1 MKLTKTWLSY
11 IIWGIFSIIFFTNI
25 GIAAIEIGIQ
35 NETTDF
41 LMPMAILYGGTIVGI
56 LAFIGIYK
64 LIEKYMLPKMKS
76 EGEPPV
82 LKGPGEWLAFAMLIF
97 IAIAVRAIAII
108 SAGGA
113 LAGTT
118 EFYEYAIG
126 NADSAVFEVHNNATY
141 IYCGFLGF
149 LLSFLGHFPTAAMSV
164 QAGIQ
169 VITIIVTYFAVKKAL
184 GRVPAWISI
193 ALMSFLPGSF
203 FAVRMCTPDSFLT
216 MLFAF
221 YMLALVYLGQA
232 NREQKIRIGAHSVFY
247 VLMGLFAGVLTYLD
261 WTGLLAFVI
270 GIVAL
275 VQYKNEDAW
284 LKIQRPFLQVL
295 WFSIAF
301 VLTTLLLLWFLPTG
315 GMESGPAAVLGY
327 ASVLLPHGGLNLM
340 ILSPHKGQWDTLA
353 LFIFAGLWFCGFLR
367 NKQDKAFPY
376 TFSIAFLTIASF
388 VGIGAY
394 DYDLMASYLWI
405 MLATIGLTSINDFR
419 KNERDVAVA
428 EKTKENTA
436 KRKAERE
443 RKRAE
448 AAGEKSIR
456 LDDIHEKKSKGFPSD
471 NESGGIGYSPARTSN
486 SSVGQTN
493 AYNDSSTKKG
503 YGIGRKTESF
513 IVEEPTN
520 NMMSTVEEKSSNVAA
535 SVVSTPTYSGVE
547 TEEKYSVVKK
557 VDRPPLGMPSS
568 LTPMQPQYGY
578 APGSRSRRSLRSPSK
593 STFTPEDLE
602 RISRYTGV
610 NYMASQTVSVKQ
622 EEPEIVENNVDNV
635 IETSVSSDN
644 VAETNIISD
653 NVIETPVTNHL
664 SSISKND
671 IVVAQEN
678 VVIDVT
684 EERVLASETTET
696 VIQAVEESVDI
707 LEDNAET
714 SPETVEHSVSYIEL
728 DAMEN
733 EEVNHI
739 PKETAV
745 VDEVPTLAPYVSPS
759 RRHFRHPSKSTF
771 SPEELEKIS
780 QYTGVSY
787 KKTEQ
792 TPLSPEKENERP
804 LDEKTNASAQKVVR
818 SEKSSVQPEK
828 ALLQSEK
835 TVTKPMQETKT
846 VALDNAKSVT
856 ERKPKMIRNPLP
868 GPKPHVAK
876 ELSYDYN
883 PKPSEMEFDIVD
895 LKGKDFFDL

>member
-35 NETTDF
+35 NESTDF
-41 LMPMAILYGGTIVGI
+41 LMPIIILYGGTIAGI
-56 LAFIGIYK
+56 LIFVGAYK

-76 EGEPPV
+76 DGETPV
-82 LKGPGEWLAFAMLIF
+82 LSGPGEWLAFALVIF
-97 IAIAVRAIAII
+97 VAIAVRAIAII
-108 SAGGA
+108 SAGGV
-113 LAGTT
+113 LTGTN

-126 NADSAVFEVHNNATY
+126 SADIAAFTVHNNATY

-169 VITIIVTYFAVKKAL
+169 IMTIIVTYFMVKKAL
-184 GRVPAWISI
+184 GRVPAWI
-193 ALMSFLPGSF
+193 AVVLMSFLPGSF

-232 NREQKIRIGAHSVFY
+232 NREQKIRIGAHSIFYFLIGVFAA
-247 VLMGLFAGVLTYLD
+247 FLTYLD
-261 WTGLLAFVI
+261 WTGLLAYII

-275 VQYKNEDAW
+275 IQYKNEDAW
-284 LKIQRPFLQVL
+284 LKIQKPFLQVL
-295 WFSIAF
+295 WFSIAY
-301 VLTTLLLLWFLPTG
+301 VLATVLLLWFLPMG
-315 GMESGPAAVLGY
+315 GMENGPAAVMEFVSTLIP
-327 ASVLLPHGGLNLM
+327 SGGLNLM
-340 ILSPHKGQWDTLA
+340 IMSPHKGQWDSLA
-353 LFIFAGLWFCGFLR
+353 LFILSGLWFVGFLR
-367 NKQDKAFPY
+367 TKQDKAFPY
-376 TFSIAFLTIASF
+376 VFVIVFLTIGSF

-394 DYDLMASYLWI
+394 GYEWFASYLWI
-405 MLATIGLTSINDFR
+405 MLSTIGITSINDFH
-419 KNERDVAVA
+419 KNERDVKVA
-428 EKTKENTA
+428 EKTKENNA

-456 LDDIHEKKSKGFPSD
+456 LDDIHEKKSKDVSNTDKAGRVGSV
-471 NESGGIGYSPARTSN
+471 SARN
-486 SSVGQTN
+486 SSVTSSQSD
-493 AYNDSSTKKG
+493 AYNDGSAKKS
-503 YGIGRKTESF
+503 YGIGRKSEALA
-513 IVEEPTN
+513 VEEAGN
-520 NMMSTVEEKSSNVAA
+520 NKEITTTLEETPIIATTPVAA
-535 SVVSTPTYSGVE
+535 VAAYASASTD
-547 TEEKYSVVKK
+547 EKYNVVKK

-578 APGSRSRRSLRSPSK
+578 SSGSRSRRSLRSPSK

-610 NYMASQTVSVKQ
+610 NYMASQTVSVKL
-622 EEPEIVENNVDNV
+622 EEPETVEEV
-635 IETSVSSDN
+635 IAD
-644 VAETNIISD
+644 D
-653 NVIETPVTNHL
+653 VIETPTVPAFVQEETTN
-664 SSISKND
+664 
-671 IVVAQEN
+671 VQAEVAS
-678 VVIDVT
+678 D
-684 EERVLASETTET
+684 ASSETTEVLTETSQEIIEPVET
-696 VIQAVEESVDI
+696 VI
-707 LEDNAET
+707 NTET
-714 SPETVEHSVSYIEL
+714 ETVATEPEEVEQSIGYIEL
-728 DAMEN
+728 DETKN
-733 EEVNHI
+733 TVEDKEEEQV
-739 PKETAV
+739 PV
-745 VDEVPTLAPYVSPS
+745 VEEKPTLAPYVSPS

-787 KKTEQ
+787 KKPEQSEINNVAESNSATEEK
-792 TPLSPEKENERP
+792 TVASVKENAVQSK
-804 LDEKTNASAQKVVR
+804 D
-818 SEKSSVQPEK
+818 SSVQTVKHTDVQNNKSLAETERS
-828 ALLQSEK
+828 ASK
-835 TVTKPMQETKT
+835 TEPT
-846 VALDNAKSVT
+846 AKVSSLENSKLNS

>member
-97 IAIAVRAIAII
+97 VAIAVRAIAII

-126 NADSAVFEVHNNATY
+126 NADSAVFEVHNNTTY

-394 DYDLMASYLWI
+394 NYDLMASYLWI

-419 KNERDVAVA
+419 KNERDIAVA
-428 EKTKENTA
+428 EKTKETTA

-456 LDDIHEKKSKGFPSD
+456 LDDIHEKKGKGFSD
-471 NESGGIGYSPARTSN
+471 INEIGGIGLSSVGTSN

-503 YGIGRKTESF
+503 YGIGRKTESLE
-513 IVEEPTN
+513 VEETVN
-520 NMMSTVEEKSSNVAA
+520 NNVMPVVEIKSSNVAEP
-535 SVVSTPTYSGVE
+535 VVSTPAYSGVS

-557 VDRPPLGMPSS
+557 VDRPPLGMPASM
-568 LTPMQPQYGY
+568 TPMQPQYGY

-610 NYMASQTVSVKQ
+610 NYMASQTVAVKQ
-622 EEPEIVENNVDNV
+622 EEPENVENVIDNV
-635 IETSVSSDN
+635 VETSVD
-644 VAETNIISD
+644 T
-653 NVIETPVTNHL
+653 
-664 SSISKND
+664 
-671 IVVAQEN
+671 EN
-678 VVIDVT
+678 VVEIPVSNSISAFPVNDVVDVQETVVPNVSEESVSAPEITETTIQVT
-684 EERVLASETTET
+684 EEVADTTEEN
-696 VIQAVEESVDI
+696 IEIAS
-707 LEDNAET
+707 
-714 SPETVEHSVSYIEL
+714 ETVEHSVSYIEL
-728 DAMEN
+728 DATEN
-733 EEVNHI
+733 VEANKESEET
-739 PKETAV
+739 PV
-745 VDEVPTLAPYVSPS
+745 VEELPTLAPYVSPS

-792 TPLSPEKENERP
+792 TQSSFEKEDEKT
-804 LDEKTNASAQKVVR
+804 LDEKAVV
-818 SEKSSVQPEK
+818 KSV
-828 ALLQSEK
+828 
-835 TVTKPMQETKT
+835 QETKPVQEAKP
-846 VALDNAKSVT
+846 VAMDNAKAVV

-876 ELSYDYN
+876 ELNYDYN

>member
-11 IIWGIFSIIFFTNI
+11 IIWGIFSIILFTNI

-41 LMPMAILYGGTIVGI
+41 LMPMVILYGGTIVGI
-56 LAFIGIYK
+56 LAFVGGYK

-82 LKGPGEWLAFAMLIF
+82 LKGPGEWLAFAMVIF
-97 IAIAVRAIAII
+97 VAIAVRAIAII
-108 SAGGA
+108 SAGGV
-113 LAGTT
+113 LEGPT

-126 NADSAVFEVHNNATY
+126 NANSAVFEVHNNATY

-184 GRVPAWISI
+184 GRVPAWIST

-232 NREQKIRIGAHSVFY
+232 NREQKIRIGAHSIFY

-284 LKIQRPFLQVL
+284 LKIQKPFLQVL

-315 GMESGPAAVLGY
+315 GIESGPAAVFGY
-327 ASVLLPHGGLNLM
+327 ASALIPSGGLNLM

-353 LFIFAGLWFCGFLR
+353 LFIFAGLWFVGFLR

-376 TFSIAFLTIASF
+376 TFIIVFLTIASF

-405 MLATIGLTSINDFR
+405 MLATIGITSINDFR

-428 EKTKENTA
+428 EKTKETTA

-456 LDDIHEKKSKGFPSD
+456 LDDIHEKKGKIVAD
-471 NESGGIGYSPARTSN
+471 TEKISGVGYTSSQ
-486 SSVGQTN
+486 SSNASVRQTDV
-493 AYNDSSTKKG
+493 YSDSSAKKG
-503 YGIGRKTESF
+503 YGIGRKTESLV
-513 IVEEPTN
+513 VEETAN
-520 NMMSTVEEKSSNVAA
+520 NNVMPVVEQKPLDADAPVVASS
-535 SVVSTPTYSGVE
+535 TYSGVS

-557 VDRPPLGMPSS
+557 VDRPPLGMPAS

-578 APGSRSRRSLRSPSK
+578 SPGSRSRRSLRSPSK

-610 NYMASQTVSVKQ
+610 NYMASQTVTVKK
-622 EEPEIVENNVDNV
+622 EEPEFVENIVDNV
-635 IETSVSSDN
+635 SETSVD
-644 VAETNIISD
+644 A
-653 NVIETPVTNHL
+653 
-664 SSISKND
+664 
-671 IVVAQEN
+671 EN
-678 VVIDVT
+678 VVEIPVSNSISAFPVNDVIDVQETVVPNVSEESVSTPEITETTIQVT
-684 EERVLASETTET
+684 EEVADTTEEN
-696 VIQAVEESVDI
+696 IEIAS
-707 LEDNAET
+707 
-714 SPETVEHSVSYIEL
+714 ETVEHSVSYIEL
-728 DAMEN
+728 DATEN
-733 EEVNHI
+733 VEANKESEKTQVVEEL
-739 PKETAV
+739 
-745 VDEVPTLAPYVSPS
+745 PTLAPYVSPS
-759 RRHFRHPSKSTF
+759 RRHFRQPSKSTF

-792 TPLSPEKENERP
+792 TQSSFEKEDEKT
-804 LDEKTNASAQKVVR
+804 LDEKAVV
-818 SEKSSVQPEK
+818 
-828 ALLQSEK
+828 
-835 TVTKPMQETKT
+835 KPVQETKP
-846 VALDNAKSVT
+846 VAMDNAKAVV

-876 ELSYDYN
+876 ELNYDYN

>member
-11 IIWGIFSIIFFTNI
+11 IIWGIFSIILFTNI

-41 LMPMAILYGGTIVGI
+41 LMPMVILYGGTIVGI
-56 LAFIGIYK
+56 LAFVGGYK
-64 LIEKYMLPKMKS
+64 LIDKYMLPKMKS

-97 IAIAVRAIAII
+97 VAIAVRAIAII

-221 YMLALVYLGQA
+221 YMLALVCLGQA
-232 NREQKIRIGAHSVFY
+232 NREQKIRIGAHSIFY

-284 LKIQRPFLQVL
+284 LKIQKPFLQVL

-315 GMESGPAAVLGY
+315 GIESGPAAVFGY
-327 ASVLLPHGGLNLM
+327 ASALIPSGGLNLM

-353 LFIFAGLWFCGFLR
+353 LFIFAGLWFVGFLR

-376 TFSIAFLTIASF
+376 TFIIVFLTIASF

-405 MLATIGLTSINDFR
+405 MLATIGITSINDFR

-428 EKTKENTA
+428 EKTKETNA

-456 LDDIHEKKSKGFPSD
+456 LDDIHEKKGIIVADTEKI
-471 NESGGIGYSPARTSN
+471 SGVGYTSSQ
-486 SSVGQTN
+486 SSNASVRQTDV
-493 AYNDSSTKKG
+493 YSDSSAKKG
-503 YGIGRKTESF
+503 YGIGHKTESLV
-513 IVEEPTN
+513 VEETAN
-520 NMMSTVEEKSSNVAA
+520 NNVMPVVEQKPLDADAPVVASS
-535 SVVSTPTYSGVE
+535 TYSGVS

-557 VDRPPLGMPSS
+557 VDRPPLGMPAS

-578 APGSRSRRSLRSPSK
+578 SPGSRSRRSLRSPSK

-610 NYMASQTVSVKQ
+610 NYMASQTVTVKK
-622 EEPEIVENNVDNV
+622 EEPEFVENIVDNV
-635 IETSVSSDN
+635 SETSVD
-644 VAETNIISD
+644 T
-653 NVIETPVTNHL
+653 
-664 SSISKND
+664 
-671 IVVAQEN
+671 EN
-678 VVIDVT
+678 VVEIPFSNSISAFPVNDV
-684 EERVLASETTET
+684 VDVQET
-696 VIQAVEESVDI
+696 VVPNVSEESVSAPEI
-707 LEDNAET
+707 TET
-714 SPETVEHSVSYIEL
+714 TIQVSEEVADTTEENIEIASETVEHSVSYIEL
-728 DAMEN
+728 DATEN
-733 EEVNHI
+733 VEANKESEKTQVVEEL
-739 PKETAV
+739 
-745 VDEVPTLAPYVSPS
+745 PTLAPYVSPS

-792 TPLSPEKENERP
+792 TQSSFEKEDEKT
-804 LDEKTNASAQKVVR
+804 LDEKAVV
-818 SEKSSVQPEK
+818 
-828 ALLQSEK
+828 
-835 TVTKPMQETKT
+835 KPVQETKPVQEAKP
-846 VALDNAKSVT
+846 VAMDNAKAVV

-876 ELSYDYN
+876 ELNYDYN

>member
-41 LMPMAILYGGTIVGI
+41 FIPIIILYGGTIVGI
-56 LAFIGIYK
+56 LAFIGVYK
-64 LIEKYMLPKMKS
+64 LIEKYVLPKMKS
-76 EGEPPV
+76 DGEAFV

-97 IAIAVRAIAII
+97 VAIAVRAIAII
-108 SAGGA
+108 SAGGQLVGA
-113 LAGTT
+113 T
-118 EFYEYAIG
+118 EFYEYSIGATDATVFAI
-126 NADSAVFEVHNNATY
+126 HNNATY
-141 IYCGFLGF
+141 VYCGFLGF

-169 VITIIVTYFAVKKAL
+169 IITVVATYFAVKKAL
-184 GRVPAWISI
+184 GRVPAWIATILI
-193 ALMSFLPGSF
+193 AFLPGSF

-216 MLFAF
+216 MLFAL

-232 NREQKIRIGAHSVFY
+232 NREQKIRLGAHGIFY
-247 VLMGLFAGVLTYLD
+247 VLIGLFAGVLTYLD

-275 VQYKNEDAW
+275 IQYKNEDAW
-284 LKIQRPFLQVL
+284 LKIQKPFLQVL

-301 VLTTLLLLWFLPTG
+301 VLATVLLLWFLSTG
-315 GMESGPAAVLGY
+315 SMESGPAAVVGY
-327 ASVLLPHGGLNLM
+327 ASSLLPSGGLNLM

-353 LFIFAGLWFCGFLR
+353 LFIFAGLWFFGFLR
-367 NKQDKAFPY
+367 SKQDKAFPY
-376 TFSIAFLTIASF
+376 TFVIVFLTIASF

-394 DYDLMASYLWI
+394 DYAWLASYLWI

-428 EKTKENTA
+428 ERTKETSA

-456 LDDIHEKKSKGFPSD
+456 LDDIHEKKSKGFSD
-471 NESGGIGYSPARTSN
+471 INESGGIGLSSVGTSN

-503 YGIGRKTESF
+503 YGIGRKTESLE
-513 IVEEPTN
+513 VEETVN
-520 NMMSTVEEKSSNVAA
+520 NNVMPVVEVKSSNVAEP
-535 SVVSTPTYSGVE
+535 VVSTPAYSGVS

-557 VDRPPLGMPSS
+557 VDRPPLGMSAS
-568 LTPMQPQYGY
+568 MTPMQPQYGY

-610 NYMASQTVSVKQ
+610 NYMASQTVAVKQ
-622 EEPEIVENNVDNV
+622 EDPENVENVIDNV
-635 IETSVSSDN
+635 VETSVSSNKVDEAPFLN
-644 VAETNIISD
+644 NISALPTND
-653 NVIETPVTNHL
+653 V
-664 SSISKND
+664 
-671 IVVAQEN
+671 VVAQET
-678 VVIDVT
+678 VVSDVT
-684 EERVLASETTET
+684 EEIVSAPEMTET
-696 VIQAVEESVDI
+696 AIPVAEEVVNTTEESV
-707 LEDNAET
+707 ET
-714 SPETVEHSVSYIEL
+714 TPEAGEHSVSYIEL
-728 DAMEN
+728 EAMEN
-733 EEVNHI
+733 DEVN
-739 PKETAV
+739 KASEETPHV
-745 VDEVPTLAPYVSPS
+745 EEVPTLAPYISPS

-780 QYTGVSY
+780 RYTGVSY

-792 TPLSPEKENERP
+792 SQTSPEKENEKP
-804 LDEKTNASAQKVVR
+804 
-818 SEKSSVQPEK
+818 SVQPEK
-828 ALLQSEK
+828 VVSQPEK
-835 TVTKPMQETKT
+835 NVAKQVEETKS
-846 VALDNAKSVT
+846 VALDNTKSVT

>member
-41 LMPMAILYGGTIVGI
+41 LMPMVILYGGTIVGI
-56 LAFIGIYK
+56 LAFVGGYK
-64 LIEKYMLPKMKS
+64 LIEKYVLPKMKS
-76 EGEPPV
+76 DGEPPV

-97 IAIAVRAIAII
+97 VAIAVRAIAII

-184 GRVPAWISI
+184 GRVPAWIST

-232 NREQKIRIGAHSVFY
+232 NREQKIKIGAHSIFY
-247 VLMGLFAGVLTYLD
+247 VLMGLFAGILTYLD

-284 LKIQRPFLQVL
+284 LKIQKPFLQVL

-301 VLTTLLLLWFLPTG
+301 VLVTVLLLWFLPTG
-315 GMESGPAAVLGY
+315 SMESGPAAVMGY
-327 ASVLLPHGGLNLM
+327 ASSLLPSGGLNLM

-353 LFIFAGLWFCGFLR
+353 LFIFAGLWFFGFLR
-367 NKQDKAFPY
+367 SKQDKAFPY
-376 TFSIAFLTIASF
+376 IFVIVFLTIASF

-394 DYDLMASYLWI
+394 DYAWLASYLWI

-419 KNERDVAVA
+419 KNERDAAVA
-428 EKTKENTA
+428 ERTKETSA

-456 LDDIHEKKSKGFPSD
+456 LDDIHEKKSKGFSD
-471 NESGGIGYSPARTSN
+471 INEIGGIGLSSVGTSN

-503 YGIGRKTESF
+503 YGIGRKTESLE
-513 IVEEPTN
+513 VEETVN
-520 NMMSTVEEKSSNVAA
+520 NNVMPVVEIKSSNVAEP
-535 SVVSTPTYSGVE
+535 VVSTPAYSGVS

-557 VDRPPLGMPSS
+557 VDRPPLGMSAS
-568 LTPMQPQYGY
+568 MTPMQPQYGY

-610 NYMASQTVSVKQ
+610 NYMASQTVAVKH
-622 EEPEIVENNVDNV
+622 EEPENVENVIDNV
-635 IETSVSSDN
+635 VETSVSSN
-644 VAETNIISD
+644 KVAEAPFSNNISALPTND
-653 NVIETPVTNHL
+653 V
-664 SSISKND
+664 
-671 IVVAQEN
+671 VVAQET
-678 VVIDVT
+678 VVSDVT
-684 EERVLASETTET
+684 EESVSAPEMTET
-696 VIQAVEESVDI
+696 AISAAEEVVNTTEESV
-707 LEDNAET
+707 ET
-714 SPETVEHSVSYIEL
+714 TPEAGEHSVSYIEL
-728 DAMEN
+728 EAMEN
-733 EEVNHI
+733 DEVN
-739 PKETAV
+739 KASEETPHV
-745 VDEVPTLAPYVSPS
+745 EEVPTLAPYVSPS

-787 KKTEQ
+787 KKPEQ
-792 TPLSPEKENERP
+792 SQTSPEKENEKAM
-804 LDEKTNASAQKVVR
+804 DEKATVSVQKTVQP
-818 SEKSSVQPEK
+818 EKPSVQPEK
-828 ALLQSEK
+828 VISQPEK
-835 TVTKPMQETKT
+835 NVAKQVEETKS
-846 VALDNAKSVT
+846 VALDNTKSVT

>member
-35 NETTDF
+35 NESTDF
-41 LMPMAILYGGTIVGI
+41 LMPIIILYGGTIAGI
-56 LAFIGIYK
+56 LAFVGVYK
-64 LIEKYMLPKMKS
+64 LIEKFILPKMKS
-76 EGEPPV
+76 DEETPV
-82 LKGPGEWLAFAMLIF
+82 LKGAGEWLAFAMVIF
-97 IAIAVRAIAII
+97 VAIAVRAIAII
-108 SAGGA
+108 SAGGQ
-113 LAGTT
+113 LAGAT

-126 NADSAVFEVHNNATY
+126 ATDATVFTVHNNATY
-141 IYCGFLGF
+141 VYCGFLGF
-149 LLSFLGHFPTAAMSV
+149 LLSFLGHFPAAAMSV

-169 VITIIVTYFAVKKAL
+169 IITIIATYFAVKKAL
-184 GRVPAWISI
+184 GRVPAWIAI
-193 ALMSFLPGSF
+193 ILMAFLPGSF

-216 MLFAF
+216 MLFAL

-232 NREQKIRIGAHSVFY
+232 NREQKIRIGAHSIFY
-247 VLMGLFAGVLTYLD
+247 VLIGVFAAILTYLD

-275 VQYKNEDAW
+275 IQYKNEDAW
-284 LKIQRPFLQVL
+284 LKIQKPFLQVL

-301 VLTTLLLLWFLPTG
+301 VLATALLLWFLPTG

-327 ASVLLPHGGLNLM
+327 VSALLPGGGLNLM

-353 LFIFAGLWFCGFLR
+353 LFIFAGLWFVGFLR

-376 TFSIAFLTIASF
+376 AFIIVFLTIASF

-394 DYDLMASYLWI
+394 DYDWMASYLWI
-405 MLATIGLTSINDFR
+405 MLATIGITSINDFR

-428 EKTKENTA
+428 EKTKETSA

-456 LDDIHEKKSKGFPSD
+456 LDDIHEKRGKGFSD
-471 NESGGIGYSPARTSN
+471 VNETNDIGYSSSRTSKV
-486 SSVGQTN
+486 SVAQTDT
-493 AYNDSSTKKG
+493 YNDGSAKKS
-503 YGIGRKTESF
+503 YGIGRKTESLAK
-513 IVEEPTN
+513 EETAN
-520 NMMSTVEEKSSNVAA
+520 NNVIQAVEEKPSNVVEP
-535 SVVSTPTYSGVE
+535 VVSTSIDSNVL

-557 VDRPPLGMPSS
+557 VDRPPLGMPAS

-622 EEPEIVENNVDNV
+622 EEPEV
-635 IETSVSSDN
+635 INEAVTDN
-644 VAETNIISD
+644 VAETGVSFDDVVEAPVSNVSSVITED
-653 NVIETPVTNHL
+653 NVL
-664 SSISKND
+664 G
-671 IVVAQEN
+671 AQETDVSN
-678 VVIDVT
+678 TLEEITPTSEIQEEIIQETGDVVDK
-684 EERVLASETTET
+684 A
-696 VIQAVEESVDI
+696 DI
-707 LEDNAET
+707 NAET
-714 SPETVEHSVSYIEL
+714 STEAVEHSVSYIEL
-728 DAMEN
+728 DATEN
-733 EEVNHI
+733 EEENKA
-739 PKETAV
+739 PEETAV
-745 VDEVPTLAPYVSPS
+745 VEETPTLAPYVSPS

-787 KKTEQ
+787 VKPEQ
-792 TPLSPEKENERP
+792 THKPDAKEIDKSAE
-804 LDEKTNASAQKVVR
+804 EINAVSSVQKVVPP
-818 SEKSSVQPEK
+818 EKSSVQQDK
-828 ALLQSEK
+828 VLLQSEK
-835 TVTKPMQETKT
+835 TVAKAEQETKS
-846 VALDNAKSVT
+846 VALDNTKAVT